1 MADKVGFPATCFQS
15 LFHVAG
21 RGSSLGEKTS
31 AVVGKRDVC
40 YQSLKGKKAAQI
52 ANPPVWCFMVAPR
65 QKLFYFM
72 GPSPAMLAICPLL
85 AEDDS
90 QAGLP
95 HGSRPQKWWNHDAV

>member
-1 MADKVGFPATCFQS
+1 M
-15 LFHVAG
+15 
-21 RGSSLGEKTS
+21 
-31 AVVGKRDVC
+31 KR
-40 YQSLKGKKAAQI
+40 LRLWGKKRRLLSEFEGQENCTDSEPI
-52 ANPPVWCFMVAPR
+52 CVVHVLLHVVAPR

-95 HGSRPQKWWNHDAV
+95 DGSGPPKWWNRPVV